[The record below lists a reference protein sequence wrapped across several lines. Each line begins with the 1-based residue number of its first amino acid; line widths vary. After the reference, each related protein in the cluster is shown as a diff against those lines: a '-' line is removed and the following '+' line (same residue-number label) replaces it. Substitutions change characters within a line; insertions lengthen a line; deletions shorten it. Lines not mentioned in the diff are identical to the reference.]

1 MGMSKTGTVKKW
13 FEEKGFG
20 FIGQDDGGED
30 MFCHRSH
37 LSGADALVVDAKVR
51 FDEFWDERKRKMR
64 ADNVSL
70 VDGGGRKSYKGHEGD
85 GGGNHDSNGKGH
97 GGYDDGGYGG
107 RDHGAGGYDGSGYS
121 IGRDH
126 DNGRR
131 ERSRSR

>member
-1 MGMSKTGTVKKW
+1 MG
-13 FEEKGFG
+13 GFG

-85 GGGNHDSNGKGH
+85 GGGNHDSNGKG
-97 GGYDDGGYGG
+97 DGGYGG

-131 ERSRSR
+131 ERS